1 MYALAWALDRK
12 TACAGLVST
21 TKLLK
26 ITLSGKIFRCRYPAR
41 SMSNHKYI
49 IILVSRLQLPNFGQ
63 PYVDPG

>member
-41 SMSNHKYI
+41 SKFDYKHS
-49 IILVSRLQLPNFGQ
+49 IILVSMLQLPIIGR
-63 PYVDPG
+63 PYGDPC